1 MRKMLIATG
10 NPGKIVEIKQM
21 YEDLNLEIVSPLE
34 LGLGLQVE
42 ETGETLEA
50 NALLKAKAGAEK
62 SGLLTLADDTG
73 LFVEGLDGRPGVRS
87 ARFAGEEAS
96 DQDNVRYLLA
106 LLEDK
111 TAEEKE
117 AKFITVAAL
126 YDPQTE
132 EEITV
137 AGVCPGRIISTP
149 RGSNGFGYDPVFY
162 LPGKERTF
170 AELSLEEKNEI
181 SHRSRALKKM
191 KKVIDEQINP

>member
-1 MRKMLIATG
+1 MRRMLIATG
-10 NPGKIVEIKQM
+10 NPGKIVEIKKM

-162 LPGKERTF
+162 LPEKERTF
-170 AELSLEEKNEI
+170 AELSLAEKNEI